1 MGLGVQQINKYE
13 QAQFLFVNDRQKHI
27 TNTINKKIQKKL
39 AVVSLFSLFVPLFD
53 SWKVRY
59 VRLFVCGIAGSDRL
73 PVVAS
78 LSSGFLS

>member
-39 AVVSLFSLFVPLFD
+39 AVVLLFSLFVPLFD

-59 VRLFVCGIAGSDRL
+59 VRLFVF
-73 PVVAS
+73 VS
-78 LSSGFLS
+78 LSTGVLRVELFDAHSWK